1 MTWLIMLFCSVI
13 LPVRCSKRKI
23 ESGEDKRI
31 HNVYCLLKG
40 TFQYK
45 MGFITRSSQL
55 YSFNKNNLE
64 FLRRTLV
71 PNETLAIVL
80 LDLIKRNHFFA
91 RGTACPDDLR
101 WAKSLFFVAKS
112 FLQTAQ
118 MVWPTFSSSTS
129 LSSFLL
135 RRFFVFNGF

>member
-1 MTWLIMLFCSVI
+1 
-13 LPVRCSKRKI
+13 
-23 ESGEDKRI
+23 
-31 HNVYCLLKG
+31 
-40 TFQYK
+40 

-135 RRFFVFNGF
+135 RRFLDFDFFDETRSSTAGGAGVGFVGVGAGTDLAAESE

>member
-1 MTWLIMLFCSVI
+1 
-13 LPVRCSKRKI
+13 
-23 ESGEDKRI
+23 
-31 HNVYCLLKG
+31 
-40 TFQYK
+40 

-135 RRFFVFNGF
+135 RRFLDFDFFDETRSSMAGGAGVGFVGVGAGTDLAAESE